1 MNTLRNGGAWRA
13 ALPWILRLSGATL
26 VVLGLL
32 FWTGHAL
39 QLVQFHMLVGV
50 LFTVAYFGIVI
61 LAARGGLALGP
72 ALFATAW
79 GFIVPTFGMIQATIL
94 PGPMHWIVK
103 LIHLLVGMVAMG
115 MADRLLQL
123 PHRAGRPAPPMAA
136 TLSS

>member
-1 MNTLRNGGAWRA
+1 MNTLRTT
-13 ALPWILRLSGATL
+13 LPWILRLSGMTL
-26 VVLGLL
+26 VILGLL

-79 GFIVPTFGMIQATIL
+79 GFVLPTFGMIQMTIL

-103 LIHLLVGMVAMG
+103 LTHLLVGMVAMG
-115 MADRLLQL
+115 VADRVQKQA
-123 PHRAGRPAPPMAA
+123 PGQAREAAGMIA
-136 TLSS
+136 TMQ